1 MSKKLS
7 PGRVYKINNV
17 IVRAKRQY
25 NCNGCI
31 FNNPF
36 SCPRVSDSK
45 NTENEEPLTCIE
57 DGVIFVSP

>member
-7 PGRVYKINNV
+7 PGRLYKIINV

-25 NCNGCI
+25 NCKGCI

-45 NTENEEPLTCIE
+45 NLGDKELLSCIE
-57 DGVIFVSP
+57 DGIIFISP